1 MIRTLPTVPLIFFAL
16 HFVAFGQAS
25 EPIPAPA
32 YTVPPDRVSAT
43 LNPVAFD
50 ISRISQSVESLN
62 RNLSKFFTNFS
73 SNQGLKLSDRQ
84 QRLLFALEVLSRTEL
99 ALANALKQ
107 RLDFVERQSRLR
119 LQLATVNEN
128 LLQQSLDRYTS
139 LRGTTNAVEIKEA
152 RRQALQKEQLELSNT
167 VTQIQTE
174 LDRLTEEIR
183 RSELQVTSLRARMFG
198 EVEKELA
205 DL

>member
-1 MIRTLPTVPLIFFAL
+1 
-16 HFVAFGQAS
+16 
-25 EPIPAPA
+25 
-32 YTVPPDRVSAT
+32 
-43 LNPVAFD
+43 VAFD

-107 RLDFVERQSRLR
+107 RLDFVERQSRMR

-128 LLQQSLDRYTS
+128 LLQQSLDRYAS